1 MSFTR
6 GLHGPRPSP
15 YSPTARAKVAYTEE
29 RRALAPA
36 TLGEGT
42 LACARCD
49 APVAI
54 GPDVL
59 TPSAPLRCPYCG
71 HRGLLREFLSLARP
85 SRPARVLVR
94 VRRRP

>member
-6 GLHGPRPSP
+6 GLDGGRPSP
-15 YSPTARAKVAYTEE
+15 FSQTARAKIAYTEE

-49 APVAI
+49 APVSI

-71 HRGLLREFLSLARP
+71 HRGALREFLSLARP

-94 VRRRP
+94 VRQRP